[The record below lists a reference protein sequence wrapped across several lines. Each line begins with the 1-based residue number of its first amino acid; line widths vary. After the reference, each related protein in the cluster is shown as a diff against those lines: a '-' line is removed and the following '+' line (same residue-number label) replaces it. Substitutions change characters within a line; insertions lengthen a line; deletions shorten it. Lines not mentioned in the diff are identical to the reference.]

1 MTERAPGDAALFA
14 LERGDARA
22 LLGVRF
28 QLDELGG
35 SQGVVVPVAAVI
47 VARRA
52 AGGLRD
58 VV

>member
-1 MTERAPGDAALFA
+1 VTERAPGDAALFA

-22 LLGVRF
+22 LLGVRL
-28 QLDELGG
+28 QLDELSG